1 MDERHS
7 FRISLSNKSYFAVT
21 LAAMLLL
28 SMIHIK
34 NAEIKYFAS
43 NREEIQLGGIVDK
56 GPVAQSEESNP
67 PRLCRID
74 EIVPGKWINA
84 TYSHAPYVPMR
95 GEVQQK
101 TCSDFDPNADIWQTW
116 EWMPH
121 AVTSN
126 DCLFSSNFDKDQ
138 YCALTSNKT
147 VAIIGDSISFDH
159 YLSLTH
165 LLGLPKALPKARNK
179 FPQVI
184 SEPCN
189 GTSKLIGQRDFL
201 LTKVGDVIQTH
212 SPDVIILNRGAHY
225 TTDDALQQHF
235 NHTLI
240 RQLETWQAECI
251 DKSSKQCLLI
261 WWTTVPGH
269 PNFDQYT
276 HPAESI
282 TEMEYAIKNHSN
294 AVGYNWDKF
303 QHQNKLVL
311 DLLARSSLDFEIM
324 DAYDINI
331 LRPDAH
337 AGGSDCLHSCL
348 PGDDIYS
355 YITQHMLQLKFE
367 QE

>member
-7 FRISLSNKSYFAVT
+7 FRISLSNKAYFAVT

-34 NAEIKYFAS
+34 NEITCSAS
-43 NREEIQLGGIVDK
+43 NREEIHLGVIIDN

-84 TYSHAPYVPMR
+84 TYSQAPYIPMR
-95 GEVQQK
+95 GEVQQR
-101 TCSDFDPNADIWQTW
+101 TCSW

-121 AVTSN
+121 AVTSG

-147 VAIIGDSISFDH
+147 VAIIGDSTSFDH
-159 YLSLTH
+159 YLSLIH
-165 LLGLPKALPKARNK
+165 LLGLPIALPKARNN
-179 FPQVI
+179 FSQVI

-201 LTKVGDVIQTH
+201 LTKVGHVIQTH

-235 NHTLI
+235 NHT

-261 WWTTVPGH
+261 WRTTVPGH
-269 PNFDQYT
+269 PNCDQFT
-276 HPAESI
+276 QPAESI
-282 TEMEYAIKNHSN
+282 T
-294 AVGYNWDKF
+294 
-303 QHQNKLVL
+303 
-311 DLLARSSLDFEIM
+311 
-324 DAYDINI
+324 
-331 LRPDAH
+331 
-337 AGGSDCLHSCL
+337 
-348 PGDDIYS
+348 
-355 YITQHMLQLKFE
+355 
-367 QE
+367 